1 MKGPLSYVGGKNRLA
16 HQIIALIPKHKTYV
30 EPFGG
35 GAQVLFRKSPS
46 DSEVLNDI
54 DGELVNFYRVCQ
66 AHHEELLRQLR
77 FTLLSRSWYE
87 KLQSTQPNT
96 LTDIQR
102 AARYFFLQKSSFGG
116 MVARQN
122 FAIHITKRPSF
133 TPKRIPEIINAAY
146 ERLQTVQIECRP
158 FEQIIQK
165 YDRAETFFYLDPPYY
180 GIKLYHYNF
189 SGDDFRRLASCLT
202 GLKGKFLLSIN
213 DHPEIRKLFSN
224 YRIEEV
230 KLFYSLQR
238 HAGNRYSELFIRNY

>member
-16 HQIIALIPKHKTYV
+16 NQIIALIPKHKTYV

-87 KLQSTQPNT
+87 KLQSTQPET

-146 ERLQTVQIECRP
+146 ERLQIVQIECRP
-158 FEQIIQK
+158 FEQVIQK
-165 YDRAETFFYLDPPYY
+165 YDRGETFFYLDPPYY
-180 GIKLYHYNF
+180 GINLYHYNF
-189 SGDDFRRLASCLT
+189 SADDFRRLAACLA

-213 DHPEIRKLFSN
+213 DHPDIRKLFSN

-238 HAGNRYSELFIRNY
+238 HAGNRYSELLIRNY